1 MRRIFVILAV
11 ILSLNV
17 SAQEQEKDIQ
27 KMQSGVSLEWDKP
40 KGDNNVI
47 RLDFVYK
54 HLVIGGSYIIG
65 SGGND
70 GDNVINKTKDSKG
83 FDIHI
88 GGNYRY
94 FLGNGLFYV
103 EGRLLAGYQCMT
115 RETSVGKLTVNHISG
130 FGNRLEN
137 EYEESEIWKTARE
150 SEGFNLSI
158 TPRIGIQKNG
168 YSAYAGVGW
177 NFLGSDKKFKNIE
190 FDKKFE
196 GYYFTVGLAKIF

>member
-17 SAQEQEKDIQ
+17 SAQDGDKDIQ

-40 KGDNNVI
+40 KGKNNVI

-54 HLVIGGSYIIG
+54 HLVVGGSYIIG
-65 SGGND
+65 SGGD
-70 GDNVINKTKDSKG
+70 GDKIKDSKG

-94 FLGNGLFYV
+94 FLGNGMFYV

-115 RETSVGKLTVNHISG
+115 QEKMVGTQRVTHYSG
-130 FGNRLEN
+130 FGKREKTYVDEN
-137 EYEESEIWKTARE
+137 EIWKTARVG
-150 SEGFNLSI
+150 EGFILSI

-168 YSAYAGVGW
+168 YSVYAGVGW
-177 NFLGSDKKFKNIE
+177 NFLSSDKKFKDIE

>member
-1 MRRIFVILAV
+1 MRRIFIILAV

-17 SAQEQEKDIQ
+17 SAQEQKKDFQ

-47 RLDFVYK
+47 RLDFTYK

-70 GDNVINKTKDSKG
+70 GDNVGNKTKDSKG

-94 FLGNGLFYV
+94 FFGNGLFYV

-115 RETSVGKLTVNHISG
+115 RETMVGTQWVTHYSG
-130 FGNRLEN
+130 FGEREKTY
-137 EYEESEIWKTARE
+137 YEENEIWKTARE
-150 SEGFNLSI
+150 SEGFYLSI

-168 YSAYAGVGW
+168 YSVYAGVGW
-177 NFLGSDKKFKNIE
+177 DFLGCDKKFKNVE

-196 GYYFTVGLAKIF
+196 GYYFTVGIAKLF